1 MLLGNRN
8 EVESEMKISLSVPE
22 SNLIT
27 THGYGVAAYG
37 IVRSLQRLGHEV
49 PYKDSTAPVELAFSQ
64 PNLWHWTSRDSYK
77 IGYVAWESTKIPKN
91 WKPGLS
97 SCDEL
102 WTPSPLMAKW
112 FADQGYPARV
122 YEHGVDSTVWTPKK
136 RHRRGG
142 PVKFLHIGEPAPRKG
157 GQMTYEVFRELYG
170 NRPDLATLT
179 IKGYGSSTV
188 RGTNNTHPYNELS
201 NVTVITEEYD
211 EWEMIDLV
219 HRHDVL
225 VYPSYGEGFGLIPL
239 QAMVTGMPVII
250 SQGWAPY
257 QVATLSPLQVATNL
271 GASPWPTMHPGNMLH
286 PQRDSLASAM
296 RNAVEDITPLAQAA
310 FSRVPYIQKRWDW
323 DRLTEKAFAHIV
335 TRQPPQ

>member
-1 MLLGNRN
+1 
-8 EVESEMKISLSVPE
+8 MKISLSVPE
-22 SNLIT
+22 SNLVT
-27 THGYGVAAYG
+27 THGYGAASFG

-49 PYKDSTAPVELAFSQ
+49 PYKDSTAPVELNFSQ
-64 PNLWHWTSRDSYK
+64 PYLWHWTNMKAYK
-77 IGYVAWESTKIPKN
+77 IGMAAWESTQIPNN
-91 WKPGLS
+91 WFQGLKF
-97 SCDEL
+97 CDEL

-112 FADQGYPARV
+112 FGDQGYPARV

-157 GQMTYEVFRELYG
+157 GQMTYDVFKELYG
-170 NRPDLATLT
+170 NRGDVATLT
-179 IKGYGSSTV
+179 IKAFGHSTV
-188 RGTNNTHPYNELS
+188 RGELNGHPFNELS
-201 NVTVITEEYD
+201 NVKVITEEYD
-211 EWEMIDLV
+211 EAAMVDLV

-250 SQGWAPY
+250 SEGWAPY
-257 QVATLSPLQVATNL
+257 EVVALPDLMVKTKL
-271 GASPWPTMHPGNMLH
+271 GPSPWPQMHPGNMFH
-286 PQRDSLASAM
+286 PDRADLAEAM
-296 RNAVEDITPLAQAA
+296 QAAVDRIDINSTKA

-335 TRQPPQ
+335 EQFGS